1 MVLYPRPQTRT
12 PFPWSNDCTHTSS
25 KSRPSA
31 FLLSLINADVTDRSF
46 DAPNK
51 CVYALRTE
59 TRSET
64 FKIVRSFR
72 QDGEISTV
80 RCDCGAHDGCLRLRI
95 FVVRLPW
102 IFFLFPELLEDSRA
116 LRILLSLS
124 PKCPCFLKRE
134 LPKFLLIILSGQ
146 PNYNGASTMI
156 VNSEEGIYIE
166 ISKVQWGEYIIV
178 GILDNLP
185 SN

>member
-1 MVLYPRPQTRT
+1 MVLYPRPQTRI

-72 QDGEISTV
+72 QDGERSPPSDVFVARTTV
-80 RCDCGAHDGCLRLRI
+80 ACVCGFSLFGCREHI
-95 FVVRLPW
+95 Y
-102 IFFLFPELLEDSRA
+102 FFFPELLEDSRA
-116 LRILLSLS
+116 LRFLLSLS
-124 PKCPCFLKRE
+124 PKRPCFLKESYQNTCQSYYRTN
-134 LPKFLLIILSGQ
+134 LITTGHRRWL
-146 PNYNGASTMI
+146 
-156 VNSEEGIYIE
+156 
-166 ISKVQWGEYIIV
+166 
-178 GILDNLP
+178 
-185 SN
+185 